1 MVDRR
6 ECKDEE
12 RRPRIL
18 VFDVETNAIEGHVH
32 VTVAV
37 ARWMDSPSSSE
48 GCTCIVPTAQED
60 AELHEQ
66 FAPLLDAADAI
77 VAFNGRAFDLRV
89 LLRAHFLDE
98 RERVESWARKLI
110 DPFEVMRTTT
120 GSWVKLDEVLEAN
133 GLPCKTGSGLDAIR
147 WWAEGERDKVARY
160 CEADVEGLRSLL
172 ALEAPLRF
180 PIKSWRRSNDGSKR
194 QAVITGWAHLDWRGY
209 VQRWWTRHCQRHTP
223 NSINNDN
230 DEECSRMPL

>member
-1 MVDRR
+1 MVDHR
-6 ECKDEE
+6 ECKEQ
-12 RRPRIL
+12 RPRIL
-18 VFDVETNAIEGHVH
+18 VFDVETNAIEGDGHVH

-37 ARWMDSPSSSE
+37 ARWMDSLSE
-48 GCTCIVPTAQED
+48 GCTCVVPSAQDD
-60 AELHEQ
+60 AVLHER

-77 VAFNGRAFDLRV
+77 VAFNGRGFDLRV
-89 LLRAHFLDE
+89 LLRAHFSDH

-180 PIKSWRRSNDGSKR
+180 PIKSWKRSENGSKR
-194 QAVITGWAHLDWRGY
+194 QVVITGWAHLDWHGY
-209 VQRWWTRHCQRHTP
+209 VQRWWKRVSMCQ
-223 NSINNDN
+223 
-230 DEECSRMPL
+230 